1 MRIQAHGA
9 TLVQTDPIEGYDEAL
24 REGHRIHER
33 EPDRFFHSDQYA
45 NANNWLAHYHDTAGE
60 ILVQTDGK
68 LTHFVSGI
76 GTGGTLTGVGR
87 RLKKEIPGVEIVQ
100 IVPEDFPG
108 IEGLKPLESPG
119 DIIPKILDSSVVD
132 HKVRVSST
140 DAQRRCALLA
150 RFGIFAGQSSGAYL
164 HGVYE
169 TAKRIR
175 NGTIVTILNDIGERY
190 MSTRLWEPDGN
201 S

>member
-1 MRIQAHGA
+1 
-9 TLVQTDPIEGYDEAL
+9 L
-24 REGHRIHER
+24 RK
-33 EPDRFFHSDQYA
+33 
-45 NANNWLAHYHDTAGE
+45 
-60 ILVQTDGK
+60 TDGK

-132 HKVRVSST
+132 HKVECPARMRSNGAPAGAVWNLCRAVFGALPS
-140 DAQRRCALLA
+140 RCL
-150 RFGIFAGQSSGAYL
+150 RDREEDPQG
-164 HGVYE
+164 
-169 TAKRIR
+169 
-175 NGTIVTILNDIGERY
+175 NDRHHPERH
-190 MSTRLWEPDGN
+190 W
-201 S
+201 